1 MSKKTLRILSLV
13 LILLGIVCCISIFAI
28 QFLHCNE
35 VVNTEFKGDEYTAFE
50 YFLEVSKGAIV
61 LSITSGIIF
70 VSAGV
75 FAYIRAK
82 KA

>member
-13 LILLGIVCCISIFAI
+13 LMLLGLMCCITILTI

-35 VVNTEFKGDEYTAFE
+35 VVNTEFKGNEYSVFE
-50 YFLEVSKGAIV
+50 YFFKVSKGAIA
-61 LSITSGIIF
+61 LAISSGIIF
-70 VSAGV
+70 VSAGL
-75 FAYIRAK
+75 FLNIRSK